1 MTGLKEDGDQ
11 DDNAKIA
18 EILGA
23 IECNAVQP
31 AKIVRLGKKIENSTR
46 CRPVL
51 IVTDSVSTKKKILAN
66 KSKLR
71 NVNDDYKSVYMK
83 ADEPLCV
90 QNESKRLK
98 DFLKKEKLAPTNVGC
113 NIRIDYKKR
122 ELLRDDQVID
132 RFVSPF
138 RKGGPN
144 H

>member
-1 MTGLKEDGDQ
+1 MC
-11 DDNAKIA
+11 

-23 IECNAVQP
+23 IGCGDVQP
-31 AKIVRLGKKIENSTR
+31 SKIMRLGKKIENSDR
-46 CRPVL
+46 NRPIL
-51 IVTDSVSTKKKILAN
+51 LVTESVSTKKKILSN
-66 KSKLR
+66 KNKLR
-71 NVNDDYKSVYMK
+71 NVNEEYKTVYMK

-90 QNESKRLK
+90 QNEWKRLK
-98 DFLKKEKLAPTNVGC
+98 EVLKKEKVAPTNVGC

-132 RFVSPF
+132 KFVSPF